1 METKEPKWRKI
12 LQVTSNAV
20 MVNALFLLCCIPV
33 VTIGQ
38 AWCGLY
44 SAIRYAIRGDGWFAG
59 FKAGFKTRFLR
70 GTVAWTLC
78 LIVIVEM
85 VINMLAVIGEN
96 MVMVALNALFMLI
109 AMMICGAMMP
119 VNVYVPSS
127 VSQWL
132 KNSVNL
138 VTYAPLQMAGVSVLM
153 WLPVALVILFLKFGL
168 FDPFFFIMVFLLIYF
183 SFSTLIATIL
193 LKEPLIKVKNQTEDM
208 QKAENKDTL

>member
-38 AWCGLY
+38 AWAGLY
-44 SAIRYAIRGDGWFAG
+44 SAIRYAIRGDGWFSG

-70 GTVAWTLC
+70 GTIAWTLC
-78 LIVIVEM
+78 LIVIAEM
-85 VINMLAVIGEN
+85 VINMLAIIGDGVL
-96 MVMVALNALFMLI
+96 MVGLNALFMLF
-109 AMMICGAMMP
+109 AMMVCGALIP

-208 QKAENKDTL
+208 QEAENKDTL

>member
-20 MVNALFLLCCIPV
+20 MINALFLLCCIPV

-38 AWCGLY
+38 AWAGLY

-70 GTVAWTLC
+70 GTVAWAVC
-78 LIVIVEM
+78 LLIIGDMSV
-85 VINMLAVIGEN
+85 NMLAIIGEN
-96 MVMVALNALFMLI
+96 LVMVVLHALFLLI
-109 AMMICGAMMP
+109 AMMICGALIP
-119 VNVYVPSS
+119 VNVYIPSK

-132 KNSVNL
+132 KNAVNL
-138 VTYAPLQMAGVSVLM
+138 IIYAPVQSAAVAVLM
-153 WLPVALVILFLKFGL
+153 WLPMALVIAYLKYGF
-168 FDPFFFIMVFLLIYF
+168 FNPFFFIMVFLLIYF

-193 LKEPLIKVKNQTEDM
+193 LKSPLIRIKQETEQQEAD
-208 QKAENKDTL
+208 KEGV

>member
-1 METKEPKWRKI
+1 METNEPKWRKI
-12 LQVTSNAV
+12 LRVTSNAV
-20 MVNALFLLCCIPV
+20 MVNGLFLLCCIPV

-38 AWCGLY
+38 AWCGLS
-44 SAIRYAIRGDGWFAG
+44 SAIRYAIRGDGWFSG

-96 MVMVALNALFMLI
+96 MVMVVLNALFMLI

-193 LKEPLIKVKNQTEDM
+193 LKDPLIKVKNQTEDM

>member
-38 AWCGLY
+38 AWAGLY
-44 SAIRYAIRGDGWFAG
+44 SAIRYAIRGDGWFSG

-70 GTVAWTLC
+70 GTIAWTLC
-78 LIVIVEM
+78 LIVIAEM
-85 VINMLAVIGEN
+85 VINMLAIIGEGVL
-96 MVMVALNALFMLI
+96 MIGLNALFMLF
-109 AMMICGAMMP
+109 AMMVCGALIP

-208 QKAENKDTL
+208 QEAENKDTL